1 MVIPSEV
8 LVLCR
13 IVLGIFCFSFFG
25 FFYAFFIWNWK
36 LLFKIYKKMCWDFDG
51 DCTGFENCFWHD
63 GIFTMLILSIHEH
76 GIPLHL
82 LIYSSISFFRDLTF
96 LSYISSIA
104 WLALCQ
110 DILYCLWLLYSVF
123 FPPNFFLVLFT
134 TCVKEG
140 YLVNFGSSYFAK
152 GVYQL

>member
-1 MVIPSEV
+1 
-8 LVLCR
+8 
-13 IVLGIFCFSFFG
+13 
-25 FFYAFFIWNWK
+25 
-36 LLFKIYKKMCWDFDG
+36 MCWDFDG